1 MSDPAR
7 QLESKALKL
16 PAKDR
21 ARLAKRLIASLDP
34 EPEEGAEE
42 AWAREIERRVEELR
56 TGKVR
61 ARPAEDVLRQ
71 IRSKL
76 R

>member
-7 QLESKALKL
+7 QFESEALKL
-16 PAKDR
+16 PATDR
-21 ARLAKRLIASLDP
+21 ARLAERLIASLDP
-34 EPEEGAEE
+34 EPEESAEE
-42 AWAREIERRVEELR
+42 AWVREIERRVEELR
-56 TGKVR
+56 TGNVR
-61 ARPAEDVLRQ
+61 TRPAEDVLRG

>member
-61 ARPAEDVLRQ
+61 ARPAEDVLRE

>member
-61 ARPAEDVLRQ
+61 ARPAEGVLRE
-71 IRSKL
+71 IRSKF